1 MNHTQTKARPEKQF
15 RVPGRLSLKQVRD
28 IITYFKYAV
37 NNFLLISTFVVKKDF
52 AYSEVFYAGKDL
64 SFQAVTRQVLS
75 AQLSL
80 TSVFGMGTGGTSA

>member
-1 MNHTQTKARPEKQF
+1 MRCQQIPIAFDTAYK
-15 RVPGRLSLKQVRD
+15 
-28 IITYFKYAV
+28 
-37 NNFLLISTFVVKKDF
+37 KKDL
-52 AYSEVFYAGKDL
+52 AVSEVFCAGKDL

>member
-1 MNHTQTKARPEKQF
+1 MPQYGNYTAA
-15 RVPGRLSLKQVRD
+15 S
-28 IITYFKYAV
+28 
-37 NNFLLISTFVVKKDF
+37 
-52 AYSEVFYAGKDL
+52 AGKDL